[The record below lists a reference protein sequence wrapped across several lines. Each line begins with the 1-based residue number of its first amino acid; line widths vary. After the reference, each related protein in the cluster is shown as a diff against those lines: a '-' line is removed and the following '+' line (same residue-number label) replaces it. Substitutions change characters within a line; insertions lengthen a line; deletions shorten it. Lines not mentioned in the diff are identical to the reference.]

1 MSLGENIYRLRSEKG
16 MSQSELAEALN
27 VSRQSISKWET
38 DGSVPEL
45 DKLLSLSSLFG
56 VSLDELVKGSAD
68 SEYSNDAEY
77 DQYSEEDDEQPAS
90 SGLYSLI
97 LSDMIYDRESMSRF
111 LCESLNYTEAKAW
124 EAIMY
129 APTVIVSGKYYD
141 VAKRYSEGLSEIAA
155 TKILSDEDAQDPDKV
170 KRAPGASPPV
180 RRSPTAATSEE
191 DQDKSEGMSFGG
203 TVAAVVVGVVIAILL
218 LSVF

>member
-45 DKLLSLSSLFG
+45 DKLLSLSDLFG
-56 VSLDELVKGSAD
+56 VSLDELVKGSTESEFDAD
-68 SEYSNDAEY
+68 TDY
-77 DQYSEEDDEQPAS
+77 DEDFEESQPAS
-90 SGLYSLI
+90 SGLYSLV
-97 LSDMIYDRESMSRF
+97 LTDLVYDRESMARF

-155 TKILSDEDAQDPDKV
+155 TKILSDEDAQDPDKI
-170 KRAPGASPPV
+170 KRAPGALPPV
-180 RRSPTAATSEE
+180 RRSPTATTSEE
-191 DQDKSEGMSFGG
+191 EEKSEGMSFGG

-218 LSVF
+218 LSIF

>member
-56 VSLDELVKGSAD
+56 ISLDELVKGSAD
-68 SEYSNDAEY
+68 SEYCDDSEY
-77 DQYSEEDDEQPAS
+77 DEYSEEEDEQSAS

-97 LSDMIYDRESMSRF
+97 LSDMIYDRDSMARF
-111 LCESLNYTEAKAW
+111 LYESLDYTEAKAW
-124 EAIMY
+124 EAIMH
-129 APTVIVSGKYYD
+129 APTVIVTGKYYD
-141 VAKRYSEGLSEIAA
+141 VAKRYSEALSEIAA

-170 KRAPGASPPV
+170 RRAPGASPPV

-191 DQDKSEGMSFGG
+191 EEKSEGMSFGG

-218 LSVF
+218 LSIF

>member
-45 DKLLSLSSLFG
+45 DKLLSLSDLFG
-56 VSLDELVKGSAD
+56 VSLDELVKGSAE
-68 SEYSNDAEY
+68 SEFDADTEY
-77 DQYSEEDDEQPAS
+77 DDETEEAQTSS

-97 LSDMIYDRESMSRF
+97 LSDMIYDRESMARF

-155 TKILSDEDAQDPDKV
+155 TKILSDEDAQDPDKI
-170 KRAPGASPPV
+170 KRAPGALPPV
-180 RRSPTAATSEE
+180 RRSPTMATSEE
-191 DQDKSEGMSFGG
+191 DEDKSEGMSFGG

-218 LSVF
+218 LSIF